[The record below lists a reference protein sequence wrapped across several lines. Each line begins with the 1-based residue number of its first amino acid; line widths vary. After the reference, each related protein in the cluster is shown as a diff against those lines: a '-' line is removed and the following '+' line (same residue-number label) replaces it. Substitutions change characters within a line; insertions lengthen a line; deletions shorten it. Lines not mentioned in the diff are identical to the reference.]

1 MAKVIVKDL
10 AGNIMAQFEA
20 NSEES
25 LGTQA
30 QEAGAPIPFSCGV
43 GACRTCVCKV
53 EKGGEFID
61 REAVGPMHITVE
73 DDETLTCISG
83 IKPGTDRAAEIVVMV
98 ENL

>member
-1 MAKVIVKDL
+1 MAKVTVKDL
-10 AGNIMAQFEA
+10 GGNVMAELTA

-53 EKGGEFID
+53 EKGLEHID
-61 REAVGPMHITVE
+61 REAVGSMHIMVE
-73 DDETLTCISG
+73 DDENLTCVSG
-83 IKPGTDRAAEIVVMV
+83 IKPGTPADAEIVVMA

>member
-1 MAKVIVKDL
+1 MAKVIVKDTG
-10 AGNIMAQFEA
+10 GNVVAEFTA
-20 NSEES
+20 NADES

-53 EKGGEFID
+53 EKGMEYID
-61 REAVGPMHITVE
+61 REAVGPMHIQVD
-73 DDETLTCISG
+73 DDENLTCVSG
-83 IKPGTDRAAEIVVMV
+83 IKPGTIPDAEIVVMA

>member
-1 MAKVIVKDL
+1 MAKVVVKDP
-10 AGNIMAQFEA
+10 AGNVVAEFTA
-20 NSEES
+20 NADES

-53 EKGGEFID
+53 EKGMEHID
-61 REAVGPMHITVE
+61 REAVGPMHIMVE
-73 DDETLTCISG
+73 DDENLTCISG
-83 IKPGTDRAAEIVVMV
+83 IKPGTNPDTEIVVMA